1 MKKCSRQDPEKDCNC
16 DTECTT
22 EGTGKSGARDKQLN
36 KQLNCDSYMRARS
49 DYINQN
55 FEQIQELRTSSEHNS
70 IRRRSENRKRRS
82 KRFKES

>member
-1 MKKCSRQDPEKDCNC
+1 MKKCSRGDPGGDPEKDCNC

-22 EGTGKSGARDKQLN
+22 VPSISGKSGARDKQLN
-36 KQLNCDSYMRARS
+36 CDSYNRARA
-49 DYINQN
+49 DYMKQVQHIP
-55 FEQIQELRTSSEHNS
+55 IQSEHNS

>member
-1 MKKCSRQDPEKDCNC
+1 MKKCSRGDPGGDPEKDCNC

-22 EGTGKSGARDKQLN
+22 VPSVSGKSGARDKQLN
-36 KQLNCDSYMRARS
+36 CDSYNRARA
-49 DYINQN
+49 DYMKQVQHIPQ
-55 FEQIQELRTSSEHNS
+55 SEHTS